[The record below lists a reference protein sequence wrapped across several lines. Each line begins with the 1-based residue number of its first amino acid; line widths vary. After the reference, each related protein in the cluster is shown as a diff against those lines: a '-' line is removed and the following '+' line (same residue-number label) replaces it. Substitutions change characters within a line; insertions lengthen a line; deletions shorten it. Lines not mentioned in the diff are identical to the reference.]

1 MQNKT
6 IHFLAGAG
14 ILFATILWGF
24 GFVAVKDVLDIVPP
38 IYMLALRFTVAT
50 VALCIVFFHRLK
62 NINKTILL
70 QSFVLSL
77 FLFAAYAFQTIGCVY
92 TTAGKNAF
100 LTTIYVI
107 FVPVISWVITRRSP
121 GIHVLLAA
129 TLAIIGIGLLSLQND
144 LSINIGDVLTLIC
157 GFWYAA
163 HIVFIARFT
172 QSSDPILLTVMQI
185 VFTAALCWLFAPLY
199 DGAFPVVAVTT
210 LRPVLWILYL
220 AIFSTMI
227 AFLLQNVCQKYTAP
241 STAALL
247 LSMESVFGAI
257 ASAIFLGEVMTPRM
271 IFGCAL
277 LFIAIVTAET
287 KFAFLANVFRR
298 A

>member
-14 ILFATILWGF
+14 MLTATILWGF
-24 GFVAVKDVLDIVPP
+24 GFVAVKDALDTVPP
-38 IYMLALRFTVAT
+38 IYMLAFRFTVASIG
-50 VALCIVFFHRLK
+50 LCLVFFNRLK
-62 NINKTILL
+62 NITQIILWR
-70 QSFVLSL
+70 SFVLSL

-100 LTTIYVI
+100 LTTTYVI
-107 FVPVISWVITRRSP
+107 LTPILTWFITKRAP
-121 GIHVLLAA
+121 GIHVLAA
-129 TLAIIGIGLLSLQND
+129 AVIAIVGIALLSLQDD

-163 HIVFIARFT
+163 HIVFIARWT
-172 QSSDPILLTVMQI
+172 QTSDPILLTVLQI
-185 VFTAALCWLFAPLY
+185 VFTAALSWLFAPIY

-210 LRPVLWILYL
+210 LRPVVWILYL

-247 LSMESVFGAI
+247 LSMESVFGAL
-257 ASAIFLGEVMTPRM
+257 ASVIFLGEIMTLRM
-271 IFGCAL
+271 VFGCAL
-277 LFIAIVTAET
+277 LFIAIVFSET
-287 KFAFLANVFRR
+287 KFSFFFKRNT
-298 A
+298 